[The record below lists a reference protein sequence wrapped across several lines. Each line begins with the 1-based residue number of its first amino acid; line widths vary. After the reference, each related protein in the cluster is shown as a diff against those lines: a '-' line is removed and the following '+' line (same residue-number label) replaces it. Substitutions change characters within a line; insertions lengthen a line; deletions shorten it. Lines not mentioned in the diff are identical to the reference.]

1 MSLIPISAP
10 FHPLTPL
17 TVVDSNSSNGNPNIT
32 YPSGLQSG
40 DLLLLADFG
49 VNSSGGAP
57 SSVLLSGFTSII
69 NEAVGNAR
77 LIVSYKISN
86 GTESGSATGMDATS
100 TIAKLIAAFRG
111 NYPARRVFVGDPDVQ
126 VTTSNPD
133 PQTIAASATCRPLV
147 VFGIYCADGG
157 IPFADAEMTPAPDG
171 ALAQSAT
178 VIRIKWKDYTH
189 AVPQDVEVNQ
199 PDDGSNATA
208 SFYLKVR

>member
-1 MSLIPISAP
+1 MSLIPIAKP

-17 TVVDSNSSNGNPNIT
+17 TAVDSNSSNGTPNIT
-32 YPSGLQSG
+32 YPSLQAG

-49 VNSSGGAP
+49 VNSVGGAP
-57 SSVLLSGFTSII
+57 SSVLLSGFTAII

-77 LIVSYKISN
+77 LIVSYKIAD
-86 GTESGSATGMDATS
+86 GTETGTATGMDATS

-111 NYPARRVFVGDPDVQ
+111 NYPARRVFIGDPHVQ
-126 VTTSNPD
+126 VTTNNPD

-147 VFGIYCADGG
+147 VFGVYCADGG

-171 ALAQSAT
+171 SLVQSAT

-189 AVPQDVEVNQ
+189 AVPQNVEVNQ